1 MKTYSNK
8 IVMKYINILFF
19 SFPFLSFPCFSQL
32 YIGANGGLAISD
44 LNGVY
49 RTVKKDE
56 HVGCKIGFSLQ
67 YMLSEFGIESGL
79 YIAEKGI
86 SNSEGFLEVDQKSYR
101 ASLEIS
107 PLYMELPVSLVYN
120 IPIER
125 KVNLQINLGGYFA
138 YGFAGQG
145 LLSAEDLGTTSGFF
159 AFEDIEIID
168 YQWIG
173 EYTAKGANRFDFGLT
188 SGIGLIVHNI
198 KIKANY
204 DFGLGNVFD
213 VYPIQTENPNKV
225 RNRTFWIGL
234 GYNLKLSN

>member
-1 MKTYSNK
+1 
-8 IVMKYINILFF
+8 MKYINILFF
-19 SFPFLSFPCFSQL
+19 FLSFPCFSQL

-49 RTVKKDE
+49 RTVKKNE
-56 HVGCKIGFSLQ
+56 HVGYKVGFSLQ
-67 YMLSEFGIESGL
+67 YMLSKFGIESGL

-86 SNSEGFLEVDQKSYR
+86 SNSEGILEVDQKFYR
-101 ASLEIS
+101 TSLEIS

-138 YGFAGQG
+138 YGFQG
-145 LLSAEDLGTTSGFF
+145 KGLISVEDFGSKYGIL
-159 AFEDIEIID
+159 AFEDIEIINH
-168 YQWIG
+168 QEIG
-173 EYTAKGANRFDFGLT
+173 EFTAKGANRFDFGLT
-188 SGIGLIVHNI
+188 SGVGLIVHNI

-204 DFGLGNVFD
+204 DFGLCNVFD
-213 VYPIQTENPNKV
+213 VYPIQADNRNKV
-225 RNRTFWIGL
+225 KNRTFWIEL